1 MRNDVRS
8 THSTDIPADTAQRTP
23 RQFARTGRRGSLIAT
38 GLVAGALLG
47 GSGYALAASGAK
59 TIHGCVNSKT
69 HALTVQKHCGKGTKN
84 LSWNQVGPRG
94 APGKTGATGATGAL
108 GATGPQGPAGG
119 TNSVVDTADV
129 GAGGFP
135 LAASGI
141 TSVQHSATGAYQ
153 VTATGCAK
161 ASSIPE
167 VLVSGGAT
175 SPVIVARATGG
186 TPSGTGS
193 FTWQINLTET
203 ASSSGGTL
211 TTLAN
216 PTPVDAGF
224 FLTVTC

>member
-8 THSTDIPADTAQRTP
+8 THSTTDIRAETTQRTP
-23 RQFARTGRRGSLIAT
+23 RLFGRSGRRGSLIAT

-47 GSGYALAASGAK
+47 GGGYALAASGAK

-69 HALTVQKHCGKGTKN
+69 HALTVQKRCGKGTKN

-94 APGKTGATGATGAL
+94 ATGKTGATGAT

-141 TSVQHSATGAYQ
+141 TSVQHSVTGAYQ

-161 ASSIPE
+161 SSSIPE

-186 TPSGTGS
+186 TPSGAGS